1 MIEAVGLT
9 KRYGDKTAVYN
20 LSFQVRPGA
29 VTGFLGPNGSGK
41 STTMRMILGLDNPTS
56 GQVTI
61 GGFPYRKLPNAPRQV
76 GALLDAKAVHGG
88 RSARNH
94 LLSLAQLSGIP
105 ARRVDEVLGVVGLQ
119 DVARKRSK
127 GFSLGMGQRLGIAA
141 ALLGDPQV
149 LLFDEPV
156 NGLDPEGILW
166 VRNLMKA
173 LAAEGR
179 TVFVSSHLM
188 SEMALT
194 ADQLIV
200 IGRGQL
206 LSDMSVRDFISAN
219 SADFARVRTPDTEP
233 QLREKLT
240 SALTEVG
247 GHVMPEQDGG
257 LRVTGLPLP
266 RISDIAHDTD
276 VRLWELS
283 PHQAS
288 LEEAY
293 MRMTQG
299 AVDYRST
306 IDQKAGLMQQLPPG
320 AQPPM
325 PVPGQGQPGWYAPP
339 SPQHGGQPFGMGQP
353 RRIPTAPRTRTAPL
367 RRPARRYRART
378 GPGTPDPAGA
388 DTAAPGPGSRC
399 PAGSGRGRDPGPCRP
414 RPRPLLPRRHRPD
427 QARGRPMSTP
437 QPPMP
442 QAAAP
447 YAGYT
452 SPIPVVRTH
461 LGHALASEWT
471 KIKSVRS
478 TLWTLGVFVVL
489 VIGIG
494 LLAAVVVSNSS
505 SELHGEN
512 PLSYGFFGLLLG
524 CMCIITLGVLTTASE
539 YGTGMIRTTMT
550 ACPSRG
556 RVLAAK
562 SIVFFTVAFVV
573 TLVSSV
579 FIAFVDASLLEGNGA
594 KDPSAG
600 EWLKGTV
607 GVSLYIALLGLLSLI
622 IGSIIR
628 HSAGAITVMI
638 GAVLAPLVIA
648 LFMFSQS
655 LEDVRQKLFE
665 YSIPNQLSVFYSNS
679 LTDSGPSGW
688 DPLWIIVGVTALAFA
703 GAVALLEQRDV

>member
-56 GQVTI
+56 GAVTI
-61 GGFPYRKLPNAPRQV
+61 GGYPYRKLPNAPRQV

-119 DVARKRSK
+119 EVARKRSK

-194 ADQLIV
+194 ADHLIV

-206 LSDMSVRDFISAN
+206 LADMSVRDFISAN

-233 QLREKLT
+233 QLREKLS
-240 SALTEVG
+240 SALTEAG
-247 GHVMPEQDGG
+247 GHVLPEQDGA

-266 RISDIAHDTD
+266 RISDLAHESG

-306 IDQKAGLMQQLPPG
+306 TDQKAGLQQPLPPG
-320 AQPPM
+320 VQPPM

-339 SPQHGGQPFGMGQP
+339 PPQQGSQPFGMPPAGPYGGAPAAGYGAPGTAPGGAAGAAGAANPYAQPSTAGQP
-353 RRIPTAPRTRTAPL
+353 PAPAQ
-367 RRPARRYRART
+367 
-378 GPGTPDPAGA
+378 PAG
-388 DTAAPGPGSRC
+388 
-399 PAGSGRGRDPGPCRP
+399 
-414 RPRPLLPRRHRPD
+414 
-427 QARGRPMSTP
+427 QAP
-437 QPPMP
+437 QPPAAGSAP
-442 QAAAP
+442 QGRPPAALAKAAP
-447 YAGYT
+447 PAPAT
-452 SPIPVVRTH
+452 SPAADAAP
-461 LGHALASEWT
+461 ASAPADPTQPE
-471 KIKSVRS
+471 
-478 TLWTLGVFVVL
+478 
-489 VIGIG
+489 
-494 LLAAVVVSNSS
+494 
-505 SELHGEN
+505 
-512 PLSYGFFGLLLG
+512 
-524 CMCIITLGVLTTASE
+524 
-539 YGTGMIRTTMT
+539 
-550 ACPSRG
+550 
-556 RVLAAK
+556 
-562 SIVFFTVAFVV
+562 
-573 TLVSSV
+573 
-579 FIAFVDASLLEGNGA
+579 DA
-594 KDPSAG
+594 
-600 EWLKGTV
+600 
-607 GVSLYIALLGLLSLI
+607 
-622 IGSIIR
+622 R
-628 HSAGAITVMI
+628 
-638 GAVLAPLVIA
+638 
-648 LFMFSQS
+648 
-655 LEDVRQKLFE
+655 
-665 YSIPNQLSVFYSNS
+665 
-679 LTDSGPSGW
+679 
-688 DPLWIIVGVTALAFA
+688 
-703 GAVALLEQRDV
+703 

>member
-20 LSFQVRPGA
+20 LSFQVRPGS

-61 GGFPYRKLPNAPRQV
+61 GGHPYRRLPNAPRQV

-194 ADQLIV
+194 ADHLIV

-206 LSDMSVRDFISAN
+206 LADMSVTDFISAN

-233 QLREKLT
+233 QLREKLGA
-240 SALTEVG
+240 ALTGAG
-247 GHVMPEQDGG
+247 GHVLPEQDGA
-257 LRVTGLPLP
+257 LRVMGLPLP
-266 RISDIAHDTD
+266 RISDLAHEAG

-306 IDQKAGLMQQLPPG
+306 IDQKAGLQQPLPPG
-320 AQPPM
+320 AEPPM

-339 SPQHGGQPFGMGQP
+339 PPQQGGQPFAMPAGGP
-353 RRIPTAPRTRTAPL
+353 GAP
-367 RRPARRYRART
+367 T
-378 GPGTPDPAGA
+378 GPYGGAPAGQGA
-388 DTAAPGPGSRC
+388 PGANPYAQPAPQAPQTPAPQAQAPAAP
-399 PAGSGRGRDPGPCRP
+399 PAP
-414 RPRPLLPRRHRPD
+414 
-427 QARGRPMSTP
+427 
-437 QPPMP
+437 
-442 QAAAP
+442 AAAP
-447 YAGYT
+447 
-452 SPIPVVRTH
+452 
-461 LGHALASEWT
+461 
-471 KIKSVRS
+471 
-478 TLWTLGVFVVL
+478 
-489 VIGIG
+489 
-494 LLAAVVVSNSS
+494 AAT
-505 SELHGEN
+505 
-512 PLSYGFFGLLLG
+512 P
-524 CMCIITLGVLTTASE
+524 
-539 YGTGMIRTTMT
+539 
-550 ACPSRG
+550 
-556 RVLAAK
+556 
-562 SIVFFTVAFVV
+562 
-573 TLVSSV
+573 
-579 FIAFVDASLLEGNGA
+579 DASSPAADTNQ
-594 KDPSAG
+594 P
-600 EWLKGTV
+600 
-607 GVSLYIALLGLLSLI
+607 
-622 IGSIIR
+622 
-628 HSAGAITVMI
+628 
-638 GAVLAPLVIA
+638 
-648 LFMFSQS
+648 
-655 LEDVRQKLFE
+655 EDAR
-665 YSIPNQLSVFYSNS
+665 
-679 LTDSGPSGW
+679 
-688 DPLWIIVGVTALAFA
+688 
-703 GAVALLEQRDV
+703 